1 VHVMRDRDKINGV
14 MEPRDTEVNDEVRGR
29 VGSEAGTTF
38 STLRSTFEFGVVAQA
53 LRTGDSRGHSRA
65 LAVTPAGTTQ
75 LNGFQV
81 GSYGL
86 FLRLQLPSEDSL
98 QIH

>member
-1 VHVMRDRDKINGV
+1 MRDRDKINGV

-53 LRTGDSRGHSRA
+53 LRTGDSRGAFNGLGSNASWHNSIKR
-65 LAVTPAGTTQ
+65 LPGWQ
-75 LNGFQV
+75 LWSF
-81 GSYGL
+81 
-86 FLRLQLPSEDSL
+86 PSAS
-98 QIH
+98 IAF